1 VPPCDTGLNCRA
13 SHCFLYVH
21 LCTILHVSSSRHRVA
36 PPGVWLLAHR
46 GVVHVS
52 HAADTGPYRRVPRA
66 STLIP
71 RCTAEYQTVCSLSTS
86 ARFTTLPSV
95 NTELHR
101 RVSGL
106 CCVPTVALC
115 TFHTPQT
122 PGFIAEC
129 HGPPVDTALHCR
141 VSHCLLIVYL
151 CTSHHVA
158 SSRHRVAPRV
168 SGLSAH
174 SGVAHVTR
182 SGHRTLSPSATCF
195 QLIPRCTAEYQTVY
209 L

>member
-1 VPPCDTGLNCRA
+1 
-13 SHCFLYVH
+13 
-21 LCTILHVSSSRHRVA
+21 
-36 PPGVWLLAHR
+36 
-46 GVVHVS
+46 VHVS

-66 STLIP
+66 SILIP
-71 RCTAEYQTVCSLSTS
+71 RCTAEYRTVCSLSTY

-106 CCVPTVALC
+106 QWRCARFTRRRHRALSPSV
-115 TFHTPQT
+115 TGLHF
-122 PGFIAEC
+122 
-129 HGPPVDTALHCR
+129 DTALHCR

-168 SGLSAH
+168 SGLCAH
-174 SGVAHVTR
+174 SGVVHVSRAADTGPYR
-182 SGHRTLSPSATCF
+182 RVPCAST
-195 QLIPRCTAEYQTVY
+195 LIPRCTAEYQTVCS
-209 L
+209 